1 MLITLTPA
9 AIEQVQKQLAARGS
23 GQGILIGT
31 KTTGCS
37 GLAYVIDYV
46 DQPQSLAPAARW
58 EFGGFWVWILQKDF
72 SYLSGLTMDWQRQG
86 LNERF
91 VFNNPNE
98 VARCGC
104 GTSFQV

>member
-9 AIEQVQKQLAARGS
+9 AIQQIQKQLSARGS

-37 GLAYVIDYV
+37 GLAYTIDYV
-46 DQPQSLAPAARW
+46 DQPQLLDDAARW
-58 EFGGFWVWILQKDF
+58 EFSGFWVWILQKDF
-72 SYLSGLTMDWQRQG
+72 PYLTGITMDWQRQG

-98 VARCGC
+98 TSRCGC